1 MVRTSNDADPA
12 VRSLGRGFHSRRSWL
27 GRFAWRTLG
36 GGTLVLLLGAPLSPI
51 LAQSVSPTPPS
62 AAPSTTAAPAK
73 LTSAKTVAK
82 KPDPAPPA
90 KKIAKDATK
99 AKSQDKQLAAAPKK
113 HEEPKKLAATP
124 KKPEAKQIAD
134 AAPKNP
140 SLPSYTI
147 TTTHNHVTYTTTRVV
162 PLQATP
168 APATKVAAVVP
179 VSLTQPQPVEH
190 LAAPVEKQAAAPA
203 IETTTL
209 PAGAT
214 PAPVTK
220 VAAVVP
226 VSPTQPQPVEKPAA
240 APAIATPTLPAASA
254 PAPVTAAAVVVPVS
268 LTQPQPVEHV
278 VAQPEK
284 PAAAP
289 PTAPATQPAAAAPAP
304 VTPAPVTKIAAVPV
318 SPAQPVE
325 HLAAPVR
332 KPATAPPAAAA
343 WQPTDSTPAGSFVAN
358 FLNDAVHIARSE
370 GTTSLQRRA
379 QLADLFAGKM
389 DMKLIAGYTTA
400 DELTEMSPDLQQRF
414 RTILISYL
422 VETYYPRLELASDP
436 SVTVDTTP
444 AAPLSDGTAVVWTTF
459 AKQGW
464 GAQSVKWRLAAEKDG
479 FKIVDIYSAG
489 ASLVQME
496 RDTFLSVMRN
506 GGVPELMAKLD
517 QRTKALASAATE

>member
-12 VRSLGRGFHSRRSWL
+12 VRSLGQGFDSRRSWL
-27 GRFAWRTLG
+27 GRLTWRTLG
-36 GGTLVLLLGAPLSPI
+36 GGTLVLLLGAPLSPT
-51 LAQSVSPTPPS
+51 LAQSASPSPLS

-73 LTSAKTVAK
+73 PTTAKTTAK
-82 KPDPAPPA
+82 KPDPASPA
-90 KKIAKDATK
+90 KNTATDATK
-99 AKSQDKQLAAAPKK
+99 AKSKDKQLAAAPKK

-124 KKPEAKQIAD
+124 KKPEPKQIAD
-134 AAPKNP
+134 AAPKNS

-147 TTTHNHVTYTTTRVV
+147 TTTRNHVIYTTTRVV

-168 APATKVAAVVP
+168 APVTKVAAVVP
-179 VSLTQPQPVEH
+179 VSLTQPQPVEP
-190 LAAPVEKQAAAPA
+190 LAAPV
-203 IETTTL
+203 
-209 PAGAT
+209 
-214 PAPVTK
+214 
-220 VAAVVP
+220 
-226 VSPTQPQPVEKPAA
+226 
-240 APAIATPTLPAASA
+240 
-254 PAPVTAAAVVVPVS
+254 
-268 LTQPQPVEHV
+268 
-278 VAQPEK
+278 EK

-289 PTAPATQPAAAAPAP
+289 PTAPAAQPAEATPAPPVTAAPVAPTPVTKVALMPVSQPPPQPVERLAAPVEKPAAAPSTATQSANSTSAP
-304 VTPAPVTKIAAVPV
+304 VTPAPITPTPTTKVAAVVPV
-318 SPAQPVE
+318 SPAQPQPVE
-325 HLAAPVR
+325 HVTAPGQKPAALPP
-332 KPATAPPAAAA
+332 PATA
-343 WQPTDSTPAGSFVAN
+343 WQQADSTPASSFVAN
-358 FLNDAVHIARSE
+358 FLNEAVHIARSE

-400 DELTEMSPDLQQRF
+400 DELTEMSSDLQQRF

-459 AKQGW
+459 TKQGW